1 MPLHGVQ
8 QFTVATQATREA
20 TQQLLAQTAKRR
32 HAQVMNTDPRPTS
45 FTRTVDGRKGAVEE
59 TVKPD
64 GIIVYD
70 YPRMNEI
77 VMVAMNTLFDLSPV
91 LSGDYRNAHT
101 IYVNG
106 NPVTN
111 LADWDGETEIVILNH
126 VPYSR
131 KIELGK
137 MRMRVP
143 GTDHVYEQADYILNQ
158 RYGNVARIFFT
169 YRGIAG
175 GYITKGK
182 AANQSD
188 NRWPALVIRSR

>member
-8 QFTVATQATREA
+8 QFSVAVQSTREA

-32 HAQVMNTDPRPTS
+32 HAQVMNTDPRPTK
-45 FTRTVDGRKGAVEE
+45 FTRTVDGKKGAVEE

-70 YPRMNEI
+70 YPRMHEI

-91 LSGDYRNAHT
+91 LSGEYRNAHT
-101 IYVNG
+101 IYVGG

-111 LADWDGETEIVILNH
+111 LQEWDGESEIVIANH

-137 MRMRVP
+137 MQMRVP
-143 GTDHVYEQADYILNQ
+143 GTDHVYEQAEYILQQ

-169 YRGIAG
+169 FQGLAG

-182 AANQSD
+182 PANQSD
-188 NRWPALVIRSR
+188 NRWPALIIRSR

>member
-1 MPLHGVQ
+1 MSVE
-8 QFTVATQATREA
+8 QFRIAALATREA
-20 TQQLLAQTAKRR
+20 TQRVLVDTAKRE
-32 HAQVMNTDPRPTS
+32 HARVLNTEPRPTR
-45 FTRTVDGRKGAVEE
+45 FTRTVDGRRNAAEE

-70 YPRMNEI
+70 YPRMHEI
-77 VMVAMNTLFDLSPV
+77 VQVAMNTLFDLSPV

-101 IYVNG
+101 IYVDG
-106 NPVTN
+106 NPVSN
-111 LADWDGETEIVILNH
+111 IKDWDGTGEIVILNH

-143 GTDHVYEQADYILNQ
+143 GTDHVYEQAEYVLNQ
-158 RYGNVARIFFT
+158 RYSNVARISFT

-175 GYITKGK
+175 GYIAKGK
-182 AANQSD
+182 AHGQSD
-188 NRWPALVIRSR
+188 NRWPALVITER

>member
-1 MPLHGVQ
+1 MSVE
-8 QFTVATQATREA
+8 QFRIAALATREA
-20 TQQLLAQTAKRR
+20 TQRVLVDTAKRE
-32 HAQVMNTDPRPTS
+32 HARVLNTEPRPTR
-45 FTRTVDGRKGAVEE
+45 FTRTVDGRRGAAED

-70 YPRMNEI
+70 YPRMHEI
-77 VMVAMNTLFDLSPV
+77 VQVAMNTLFDLSPV

-101 IYVNG
+101 IYVDG
-106 NPVTN
+106 NPVSN
-111 LADWDGETEIVILNH
+111 IKDWDGTGEIVILNH

-143 GTDHVYEQADYILNQ
+143 GTDHVYEQAEYVLNQ
-158 RYGNVARIFFT
+158 RYSNVARISFT

-175 GYITKGK
+175 GYIAKGK
-182 AANQSD
+182 AHGQSD
-188 NRWPALVIRSR
+188 NRWPALVIAER

>member
-1 MPLHGVQ
+1 MPVQGVQ
-8 QFTVATQATREA
+8 QFAIAAQATKEA
-20 TQQLLAQTAKRR
+20 TQRVLVDTAKRE
-32 HAQVMNTDPRPTS
+32 HARIMNTDPRPTK
-45 FTRTVDGRKGAVEE
+45 FTRTVDGRKGASEE

-70 YPRMNEI
+70 YPRMNELI
-77 VMVAMNTLFDLSPV
+77 MVAMQTLFDLSPV

-101 IYVNG
+101 IYVG
-106 NPVTN
+106 GDPVSN
-111 LADWDGETEIVILNH
+111 LADWDGSSEVVILNH
-126 VPYSR
+126 VAYAR

-143 GTDHVYEQADYILNQ
+143 GTDHVYEQAEYILQQ
-158 RYGNVARIFFT
+158 RYGNVARITFT

-182 AANQSD
+182 PANQSD
-188 NRWPALVIRSR
+188 NRWPALVINAR